1 MSNTSPHSDTNA
13 RGPQPSFA
21 AALDIRYPIVQGPM
35 NGGSPI
41 ELVTAVSNAGGL
53 GSFAAAL
60 LSPTAII
67 EAVKKIRTLTKRP
80 FNVNLFIL
88 EESQPD
94 DAEIAAA
101 QVLLQPFRTSLG
113 LEAASRPQKFS
124 ENFQEQLAALLEAAP
139 PVVSFTFGILDA
151 ATVAQFQAKGCKVI
165 GTATTV
171 AEAKAWEQ
179 AGADFV
185 CLQGA
190 EAGGHRATFLGDIEQ
205 SCVGLMTLIP
215 QVAAAVKL
223 PIIAAGGIMDGR
235 GIAAALLL
243 GAQAA
248 QLGTAFLACPESG
261 IAPAWR
267 EQLASARDDST
278 RLTRSFSGRYAR
290 GIVNPYMEQMRQHES
305 VFPAYPIQNA
315 LSAEIRQTAA
325 KAQHPEFMSLWAGQG
340 VAMTRPMPAE
350 QLVATLADELQA
362 PHAINY

>member
-1 MSNTSPHSDTNA
+1 MSSINLHSGAQRT
-13 RGPQPSFA
+13 SFA
-21 AALDIRYPIVQGPM
+21 AQLAIRYPIVQGPM

-41 ELVTAVSNAGGL
+41 ELVTQVCNAGGL

-60 LSPTAII
+60 LSPAAII
-67 EAVKKIRTLTKRP
+67 EAVQKIRTQTARP

-88 EESQPD
+88 EPSRPD
-94 DAEIAAA
+94 EAEIALAEK
-101 QVLLQPFRTSLG
+101 LLLPFRDALG
-113 LEAASRPQKFS
+113 LGPAARPQKFS
-124 ENFQEQLAALLEAAP
+124 ENFNEQLAALLEAAP
-139 PVVSFTFGILDA
+139 PVVSFTFGILPADV
-151 ATVAQFQAKGCKVI
+151 VAQFKAKGCKVI

-171 AEAKAWEQ
+171 AEAVAWEQ

-205 SCVGLMTLIP
+205 SSVGLMTLIP
-215 QVAAAVKL
+215 QAAAAVKL
-223 PIIAAGGIMDGR
+223 PLIAAGGIMDGR

-267 EQLASARDDST
+267 AQLAGARDDST
-278 RLTRSFSGRYAR
+278 RLIRSFSGRHAR
-290 GIVNPYMEQMRQHES
+290 GIVNAYVEQMASHES
-305 VFPAYPIQNA
+305 ALPAYPVQNA
-315 LSAEIRQTAA
+315 LTAEIRQAAA
-325 KAQHPEFMSLWAGQG
+325 KLNRPEFMSLWAGQG
-340 VAMTRPMPAE
+340 VAMARPMPAA
-350 QLVATLADELQA
+350 QLVAALAAELQA

>member
-1 MSNTSPHSDTNA
+1 MSSINLHSDA
-13 RGPQPSFA
+13 QRASFA
-21 AALDIRYPIVQGPM
+21 TQLDIRYPIVQGPM

-41 ELVTAVSNAGGL
+41 ELVTQVCNAGGL

-60 LSPTAII
+60 LSPAAII
-67 EAVKKIRTLTKRP
+67 EAVQKIRTQTARP

-88 EESQPD
+88 ETSQPAE
-94 DAEIAAA
+94 AEIALAEE
-101 QVLLQPFRTSLG
+101 LLLPFRDALG
-113 LEAASRPQKFS
+113 LGPATRPQKFS
-124 ENFQEQLAALLEAAP
+124 ENFNEQLAALLEAAP
-139 PVVSFTFGILDA
+139 PVVSFTFGILPAD
-151 ATVAQFQAKGCKVI
+151 TVAQFKAKDCKVI

-171 AEAKAWEQ
+171 AEAVAWEQ

-205 SCVGLMTLIP
+205 SSVGLMTLIP
-215 QVAAAVKL
+215 QAAAAVKL
-223 PIIAAGGIMDGR
+223 PLIAAGGIMDGR

-267 EQLASARDDST
+267 AQLALARDDST
-278 RLTRSFSGRYAR
+278 RLIRSFSGRHAR
-290 GIVNPYMEQMRQHES
+290 GIVNSYVEQMALHES
-305 VFPAYPIQNA
+305 ALPAYPVQNA
-315 LSAEIRQTAA
+315 LTAEIRQAAA
-325 KAQHPEFMSLWAGQG
+325 KLNRPEFMSLWAGQG
-340 VAMTRPMPAE
+340 VAMARPMPAA
-350 QLVATLADELQA
+350 QLVATLAAELQA

>member
-1 MSNTSPHSDTNA
+1 MPSINQISTPHGVN
-13 RGPQPSFA
+13 PSFA
-21 AALDIRYPIVQGPM
+21 AQLGIRYPIVQGPM
-35 NGGSPI
+35 NNASPI
-41 ELVTAVSNAGGL
+41 ALTTAVSNAGGL

-60 LSPTAII
+60 LAPAAII
-67 EAVKKIRTLTKRP
+67 EAVEKIRALTPQP

-88 EESQPD
+88 DVYQPD
-94 DAEIAAA
+94 QAEIASA
-101 QVLLQPFRTSLG
+101 QELSQPFRESLG
-113 LEAASRPQKFS
+113 LGPASQPQKFS
-124 ENFQEQLAALLEAAP
+124 ENFREQLAALLEAAP

-151 ATVAQFQAKGCKVI
+151 DTIAQFHAKGCKVI

-185 CLQGA
+185 CIQGA
-190 EAGGHRATFLGDIEQ
+190 EAGGHRATFLGDVEQ
-205 SCVGLMTLIP
+205 SSIGLMTLIP

-248 QLGTAFLACPESG
+248 QLGTAFLVCPESG

-267 EQLASARDDST
+267 AQLASARDDST

-290 GIVNPYMEQMRQHES
+290 GIVNFFMEQMRPFENA
-305 VFPAYPIQNA
+305 VPDYPIQNA
-315 LSAEIRQTAA
+315 LTAEIRKTATTLER
-325 KAQHPEFMSLWAGQG
+325 PEFMSLWAGQG
-340 VAMTRPMPAE
+340 AAMTRPMPAA
-350 QLVATLADELQA
+350 QLMTTLAAELQA
-362 PHAINY
+362 PHVISY